1 MTELRIRQGSM
12 RDFDAVL
19 GLLDEAVEWLVA
31 RDQTGQWGSVPFSQ
45 LEDRRERMREIV
57 ADGDLHLALLDE
69 DIVGA
74 LVVGDRPAHV
84 SAVDRPEL
92 YIDLLVTSRRH
103 SGEGIGS
110 RLIDAAISLAREAG
124 VDLLRVDCW
133 AGAPTLVAW
142 YERQG
147 FVPSDIFELRG
158 WRGQVFEM
166 EF

>member
-1 MTELRIRQGSM
+1 MTELRIRQGGI

-19 GLLDEAVEWLVA
+19 ALLDEAVEWLVA
-31 RDQTGQWGSVPFSQ
+31 RGQTGQWGSVPFSH
-45 LEDRRERMREIV
+45 LEDRRDRMREIV
-57 ADGDLHLALLDE
+57 ADGDLRLGLLGE

-84 SAVDRPEL
+84 SAVERPEL

-110 RLIDAAISLAREAG
+110 RLIEIAISRAGG

-147 FVPSDIFELRG
+147 FVRSDVFELRG

-166 EF
+166 EL